1 MKRLVVFLLVL
12 ILLAGL
18 VPVQASGV
26 TDVMKVI
33 NCSEWVSLRE
43 DPSTSSRRL
52 AKVYLGELVTNC
64 SASFDGFISCDY
76 DGKSGFIL
84 NQYLG
89 MTDFSDDDMILGNQM
104 VVNVSE
110 YANMLDSPYSSG
122 RRLTRVPVGAVVTSC
137 VSSSGN
143 YVYCVYQGV
152 SGYISSSYLKKA
164 NYSVTRQDASVVK
177 KYEGLFPEI
186 TGPMEVVRCDEWVSL
201 REKASASSARL
212 AKVPLGAQVTGCLQV
227 SDTFVY
233 CCYLGVWGY
242 VQKAYLQA
250 NDEPVQPEKTES
262 AFDLLPQRPE
272 YEAFNAV
279 GTLAEEFWS
288 DPMHTYRVII
298 RKDIRNSAETVC
310 AAVYDSD
317 IQYLCRMN
325 MTDYDVSELSSISVF
340 AGGTEEQ
347 RVLLW
352 FSGTNLTA
360 YRIGPQ
366 MYDDILWSVDLP
378 KVGGGVSHAVD
389 QDGTIYLIGYYQ
401 NQLTCISPEGE
412 VRWQVSNE
420 QNDVYWPSGIKIEGD
435 RVSVVYDE
443 SGAYDGTQ
451 AIISYSREDGRVIGG
466 DGTPSS
472 EPAVQLTWNKGDEN
486 PYYLFTASTESDAV
500 GVLFTPLETLKNFE
514 FLSIDFRDFTDESE
528 SFDTEILFSQP
539 ELTPE
544 TKLLVLLSFYGDI
557 PNNGFA
563 YVDSYGV
570 RHVFAINIS
579 GENGDLIA
587 YEINK

>member
-1 MKRLVVFLLVL
+1 MKRLIVFLLVL
-12 ILLAGL
+12 MLLAGV
-18 VPVQASGV
+18 VPVQAAGV
-26 TDVMKVI
+26 TRVMKVI

-43 DPSTSSRRL
+43 EPSTSSRRL

-64 SASFDGFISCDY
+64 SASFDGFIACDY
-76 DGKSGFIL
+76 DGKSGYIL
-84 NQYLG
+84 YQYLG
-89 MTDFSDDDMILGNQM
+89 MTDFSEDDTILGNQM
-104 VVNVSE
+104 VVNVTE

-122 RRLTRVPVGAVVTSC
+122 KRLARVPVGAVVTSC
-137 VSSSGN
+137 VRSTGN
-143 YVYCVYQGV
+143 YVYCVYQGI
-152 SGYISSSYLKKA
+152 SGYISSSCLKKA
-164 NYSVTRQDASVVK
+164 NYSVSKQDASVVR

-186 TGPMEVVRCDEWVSL
+186 SGPMEVVNCDEWVSL
-201 REKASASSARL
+201 REKASVSSARL
-212 AKVPLGAQVTGCLQV
+212 AKVPLGAQVTDCLQI

-233 CCYLGVWGY
+233 CCYLGIWGY
-242 VQKAYLQA
+242 VQKAYLRA
-250 NDEPVQPEKTES
+250 DDEPVPSEDTES
-262 AFDLLPQRPE
+262 AFDFLPQRPE
-272 YEAFNAV
+272 YEEFNAV
-279 GTLAEEFWS
+279 GTLVEEFWS
-288 DPMHTYRVII
+288 DPLHTYRVII

-325 MTDYDVSELSSISVF
+325 MTDYDVSELSSLSVF
-340 AGGTEEQ
+340 MGGTEEQ

-352 FSGTNLTA
+352 FSGANLTA

-401 NQLTCISPEGE
+401 NALTCISPEG
-412 VRWQVSNE
+412 VLLWQTANE
-420 QNDVYWPSGIKIEGD
+420 QNDVYWPSKIEINGD
-435 RVSVVYDE
+435 RVDVVYDE
-443 SGAYDGTQ
+443 NDAHDGSQTVV
-451 AIISYSREDGRVIGG
+451 SYTKADGRVISGEAA
-466 DGTPSS
+466 PSS
-472 EPAVQLTWNKGDEN
+472 EPAVELSWSKGNEN

-500 GVLFTPLETLKNFE
+500 GVLFTPLETLKHFE
-514 FLSIDFRDFTDESE
+514 FLSIDLKDVTDESE
-528 SFDTEILFSQP
+528 LFDTEILFSQE

-570 RHVFAINIS
+570 RHVFALNLS